1 MSKPNSYVP
10 PPIPPNLGVL
20 SPEAIRRI
28 TEIEGPLGDVN
39 RLADD
44 IGTSISG
51 HFNFNVRTES
61 HDQTVQK
68 LAVMINFLL
77 ESTRQAI
84 SRRERAESIIKG
96 QAFLRQ
102 LIDLQ
107 NDLIYTKD
115 ERGRFIL
122 VNRSTAKFYGVTP
135 EEMVGKRRVELGI
148 SEVDA
153 AASFKKHQKVMET
166 KQPYPTEEEQVI
178 SPSGQTYWFQTS
190 RVPVLDEDGH
200 VIQVLYVST
209 DITALKQASDEM
221 SRLIS
226 ELQQALKFKDQ
237 FLATMSHELRT
248 PLNAIIGFA
257 GICLMSGEAP
267 PQTTMMLERID
278 FNARR
283 LANLIND
290 VLDISRINA
299 GRVEILWTKVDIR
312 QLAQTWHTDY
322 VQRITGKGVQFI
334 LDIDPALPIEVDGD
348 SERLTQIAN
357 NLLTN
362 ATKFTDKGSV
372 TLALQKQGENWAMT
386 VKDTGIGISETF
398 QQVVFEEFRQ
408 VEAGA
413 QSKYGGTGLGLAIV
427 QKLCILMDGQ
437 ITVSSKLGEGS
448 TFSATFP
455 LRRGITKKE

>member
-1 MSKPNSYVP
+1 MSDTTVYIP
-10 PPIPPNLGVL
+10 PPIPANLGQL
-20 SPEAIRRI
+20 SPEAARKI
-28 TEIEGPLGDVN
+28 TEIDGPLGAVN

-44 IGTSISG
+44 IGALISG

-77 ESTRQAI
+77 ESTRQSI
-84 SRRERAESIIKG
+84 GRVERAEAMLKG

-122 VNRSTAKFYGVTP
+122 LNRATADFYGVTP
-135 EEMVGKRRVELGI
+135 EEMVGKRRIDLGI

-153 AASFKKHQKVMET
+153 VASFKKHEQVIQT
-166 KQPYPTEEEQVI
+166 KQAYPTEEEQVFN
-178 SPSGQTYWFQTS
+178 PSGKSYWFKTS
-190 RVPVLDEDGH
+190 RVPVLDDEGNA
-200 VIQVLYVST
+200 IQVLYVST
-209 DITALKQASDEM
+209 DITALKQATRQMEH
-221 SRLIS
+221 LIS

-257 GICLMSGEAP
+257 GICLLTGEAT
-267 PQTTMMLERID
+267 PQIKMMLERID

-283 LANLIND
+283 LSNLIND

-299 GRVEILWTKVDIR
+299 GRVEILWKKVDLR
-312 QLAQTWHTDY
+312 KLAETWHTDY
-322 VQRITGKGVQFI
+322 LQRITGKGVEFI
-334 LDIDPALPIEVDGD
+334 LDIDPNLPTEVDGD
-348 SERLTQIAN
+348 PERLTQIAN

-362 ATKFTDKGSV
+362 ATKFTDKGHITLSLKKRGLNWTLSV
-372 TLALQKQGENWAMT
+372 Q
-386 VKDTGIGISETF
+386 DTGIGISDAF
-398 QQVVFEEFRQ
+398 QQVIFEEFRQ
-408 VEAGA
+408 VESGA
-413 QSKYGGTGLGLAIV
+413 LSKYGGTGLGLAIV

-437 ITVSSKLGEGS
+437 IGVTSKLGEGS
-448 TFSATFP
+448 TFTATLP
-455 LRRGITKKE
+455 IQHMGNN